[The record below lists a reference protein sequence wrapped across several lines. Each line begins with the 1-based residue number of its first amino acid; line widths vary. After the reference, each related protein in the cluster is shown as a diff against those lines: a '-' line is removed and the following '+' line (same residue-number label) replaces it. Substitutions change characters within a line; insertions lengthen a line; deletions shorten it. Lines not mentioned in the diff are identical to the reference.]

1 MRQTIAA
8 GAGPVLKKMTQPTA
22 QQLAH
27 SAARGGG
34 MFVRYEK

>member
-8 GAGPVLKKMTQPTA
+8 ASGPVLKKMTQPIA

-27 SAARGGG
+27 SARRGDGKV
-34 MFVRYEK
+34 MR